1 MNLAGNSCR
10 RAQLGRVVGKH
21 PTAPAPERQ
30 QLLVYLNESMRVAQ
44 VLSTDRAQNQHAK
57 E

>member
-1 MNLAGNSCR
+1 MNLAGNSSP
-10 RAQLGRVVGKH
+10 RAQLGRVEGKH
-21 PTAPAPERQ
+21 PTAPTPERQ
-30 QLLVYLNESMRVAQ
+30 QLLVYLNESTRVAQ